1 MEEFVNNLSPLA
13 LAFIGDGVHTLFVRE
28 FVVKGGISNL
38 NCYHQKA
45 KKFCNAKHQKEV
57 LEKLLPMLSFEE
69 SEIVRRARN
78 AKSKHKAKNF
88 NEEEYKKAT
97 AFEALIGFLY
107 LTKQEERLKEI
118 LKISVSEEV

>member
-1 MEEFVNNLSPLA
+1 MEKIDNLSPLA
-13 LAFIGDGVHTLFVRE
+13 LAFIGDGVHTMFVRE

-57 LEKLLPMLSFEE
+57 LEKLLPMLTQEE

-107 LTKQEERLKEI
+107 LTEQKERLEEI

>member
-1 MEEFVNNLSPLA
+1 MEKIDNLSPLA
-13 LAFIGDGVHTLFVRE
+13 LAFIGDGVHTMFVRE

-107 LTKQEERLKEI
+107 LTEQKERLEEI

>member
-1 MEEFVNNLSPLA
+1 MEKIDNLSPLA

-57 LEKLLPMLSFEE
+57 LEKLLPMLTFEE

-97 AFEALIGFLY
+97 AFEALVGFLH
-107 LTKQEERLKEI
+107 LTEQKERLEEI

>member
-1 MEEFVNNLSPLA
+1 MEKIDNLSPLA
-13 LAFIGDGVHTLFVRE
+13 LAFVGDGVHTLFVRE

-57 LEKLLPMLSFEE
+57 LEKLLPILTFEE
-69 SEIVRRARN
+69 SEVVRRARN

-97 AFEALIGFLY
+97 AFEALVGFLY
-107 LTKQEERLKEI
+107 LTEQKERLEEI

>member
-1 MEEFVNNLSPLA
+1 MEKIDNLSPLV

-57 LEKLLPMLSFEE
+57 LEKLLPMLTFEE

-107 LTKQEERLKEI
+107 LTEQKERLEEI

>member
-1 MEEFVNNLSPLA
+1 MEKIDNLSPLA

-38 NCYHQKA
+38 NYYHQKA

-97 AFEALIGFLY
+97 AFEALVGFLY
-107 LTKQEERLKEI
+107 LTEQKERLKEI

>member
-1 MEEFVNNLSPLA
+1 MEKIDNLSPLA

-57 LEKLLPMLSFEE
+57 LEKLLPMLTQEE

-97 AFEALIGFLY
+97 AFEALVGFLY
-107 LTKQEERLKEI
+107 LTEQKERLEEI

>member
-1 MEEFVNNLSPLA
+1 MEKIDNLSPLA

-57 LEKLLPMLSFEE
+57 LEKLLPMLTFEE

-107 LTKQEERLKEI
+107 LTEQKERLEEI

>member
-1 MEEFVNNLSPLA
+1 MEKIDNLSPLV
-13 LAFIGDGVHTLFVRE
+13 LAFIGDSVHTLFVRE

-57 LEKLLPMLSFEE
+57 LEKLLPMLTQEE

-107 LTKQEERLKEI
+107 LTKQEERLEEI

>member
-28 FVVKGGISNL
+28 FVVKGSISNL

-97 AFEALIGFLY
+97 AFEALVGFLY
-107 LTKQEERLKEI
+107 LTEQKERLEEI

>member
-1 MEEFVNNLSPLA
+1 MEKIDNLSPLA

-28 FVVKGGISNL
+28 FVVKGGSSNL

-57 LEKLLPMLSFEE
+57 LEKLLPMLTFEE

-107 LTKQEERLKEI
+107 LTKQEERLEEI

>member
-1 MEEFVNNLSPLA
+1 MEKIDNLSPLA

-38 NCYHQKA
+38 NNYHLKA

-97 AFEALIGFLY
+97 AFEALVGFLY
-107 LTKQEERLKEI
+107 LTEQKERLEEI

>member
-1 MEEFVNNLSPLA
+1 MEKIDNLSPLA

-57 LEKLLPMLSFEE
+57 LEKLLPMLTFEE

-97 AFEALIGFLY
+97 AFEALVGFLY
-107 LTKQEERLKEI
+107 LTEQKERLEEI

>member
-1 MEEFVNNLSPLA
+1 MEKIDNLSPLA

-97 AFEALIGFLY
+97 AFEALVGFLY
-107 LTKQEERLKEI
+107 LTEQKERLEEI

>member
-1 MEEFVNNLSPLA
+1 MEKIDNLSPLA
-13 LAFIGDGVHTLFVRE
+13 LAFIGDGVHTMFVRE

-57 LEKLLPMLSFEE
+57 LEKLLPMLTFEE

-97 AFEALIGFLY
+97 AFEALVGFLY
-107 LTKQEERLKEI
+107 LTDQKERLEEI

>member
-1 MEEFVNNLSPLA
+1 MEKIDNLSPLA

-57 LEKLLPMLSFEE
+57 LEKLLPMLTFEE

-107 LTKQEERLKEI
+107 LTKQEERLEEI

>member
-1 MEEFVNNLSPLA
+1 MEKIDMLSPLA
-13 LAFIGDGVHTLFVRE
+13 LAFIGDAVHTKFVRE
-28 FVVKGGISNL
+28 YVLLNSENSKINNYHNL
-38 NCYHQKA
+38 A
-45 KKFCNAKHQKEV
+45 KKFCNAKHQKEL
-57 LEKLLPMLSFEE
+57 LEKLLPMLTFEE

-97 AFEALIGFLY
+97 AFEALVGFLY
-107 LTKQEERLKEI
+107 LTEQKERLEEI

>member
-1 MEEFVNNLSPLA
+1 MEKIDNLSPLA

-57 LEKLLPMLSFEE
+57 LEKLLPMLTFEE

-97 AFEALIGFLY
+97 AFEALVGSLY
-107 LTKQEERLKEI
+107 LTEQKERLEEI

>member
-1 MEEFVNNLSPLA
+1 MEKIDNLSPLA

-57 LEKLLPMLSFEE
+57 LEKLLPILTFEE
-69 SEIVRRARN
+69 SEVVRRARN

-97 AFEALIGFLY
+97 AFEALVGFLY
-107 LTKQEERLKEI
+107 LTEQKERLEEI

>member
-1 MEEFVNNLSPLA
+1 MEKIDNLSPLA
-13 LAFIGDGVHTLFVRE
+13 LAFIGDGVHTMFVRE

-57 LEKLLPMLSFEE
+57 LEKLLPILTFEE
-69 SEIVRRARN
+69 SEVVRRARN

-97 AFEALIGFLY
+97 AFEALVGFLY
-107 LTKQEERLKEI
+107 LTEQKERLEEI